1 LFRLPCLD
9 TKALNSCL
17 DQPFLKMIIEQEN
30 IDLKLDKAL
39 QVLKSLEK
47 MAELTSSKRLE
58 CRIDRLDCRINVVIL
73 WIS

>member
-1 LFRLPCLD
+1 
-9 TKALNSCL
+9 
-17 DQPFLKMIIEQEN
+17 MIEQEN
-30 IDLKLDKAL
+30 IDVKLDKAL

-47 MAELTSSKRLE
+47 MAEMTSSNRLE